1 MFYFMCELEHT
12 KLGKSKRRKERKK
25 TKKEKS
31 INERQDKSW
40 RMTMYGFV
48 WLKNIAS
55 LCSAV
60 LDEISWT
67 KLWREKRRR
76 KKRTA
81 NGEYNAL
88 IVIVM
93 IRVCGCRHKIYSL
106 FAARYSAIHCWRCCW
121 CWLVAHDCRGQA
133 TVATATHYSTLTITY
148 RYHTIRSICDCVLRC
163 DVSTNLICY
172 YCFIFW
178 LTVSR
183 ETST

>member
-12 KLGKSKRRKERKK
+12 KLGKSKRRKKKK

-67 KLWREKRRR
+67 KLWREKRR
-76 KKRTA
+76 KKKKKQTA

-106 FAARYSAIHCWRCCW
+106 FAARYSAIHYYVGGVAGVGWWRTIAVARPPVLLLHTLPHSLLPIATMRYVAFAIVCC
-121 CWLVAHDCRGQA
+121 AAMFQQ
-133 TVATATHYSTLTITY
+133 I
-148 RYHTIRSICDCVLRC
+148 
-163 DVSTNLICY
+163 
-172 YCFIFW
+172 
-178 LTVSR
+178 
-183 ETST
+183 